1 MLLQDKTAVV
11 YGAGAIGGAVARVS
25 ARVWLAARTRGRLD
39 VRAEHGRTACL
50 LGRLPTLAE
59 VAETAAFLAGDR
71 AGAVTGAVINLTC
84 GSLTDS

>member
-1 MLLQDKTAVV
+1 MAR
-11 YGAGAIGGAVARVS
+11 GAYAR
-25 ARVWLAARTRGRLD
+25 AT